1 MEERSEKRL
10 GEWRSERLGDW
21 RSELRGVLANEG
33 VI

>member
-33 VI
+33 LS